1 MWNLNNYLALYLI
14 YSGQFLMKIFIAIF
28 SIFCFSIA
36 FANDNQADTDN
47 PIIVEMPTDYLEF
60 ANVIGLLKPEE
71 IVGLIGEPAKK
82 LDLKMKSSNE
92 VIASSWYYHN
102 LNTDENGNYFPTTE
116 LDIIDGY
123 VESVVFLNDVDENS
137 NFEGQKFD
145 TKNPDSLF

>member
-1 MWNLNNYLALYLI
+1 
-14 YSGQFLMKIFIAIF
+14 MKIIISLL
-28 SIFCFSIA
+28 SIFCISFV
-36 FANDNQADTDN
+36 QADERQADVEN
-47 PIIVEMPTDYLEF
+47 PIIEEMPTDYLEF

-71 IVGLIGEPAKK
+71 IIGLIGEPAKK

-102 LNTDENGNYFPTTE
+102 LNTDGNGNYFPTTE

-137 NFEGQKFD
+137 NFEGKKFD
-145 TKNPDSLF
+145 TKKPDSLF

>member
-1 MWNLNNYLALYLI
+1 
-14 YSGQFLMKIFIAIF
+14 MKIIISLL
-28 SIFCFSIA
+28 SIFCISFV
-36 FANDNQADTDN
+36 QADERQADVEN
-47 PIIVEMPTDYLEF
+47 PIIEEMPTDYLEF

-71 IVGLIGEPAKK
+71 IIGLIGEPAKK

-102 LNTDENGNYFPTTE
+102 LNTDGNGNYFPTTE

-137 NFEGQKFD
+137 NFEGKKFD
-145 TKNPDSLF
+145 TKQTDSLF

>member
-1 MWNLNNYLALYLI
+1 
-14 YSGQFLMKIFIAIF
+14 MKIIISLLSVFCIF
-28 SIFCFSIA
+28 
-36 FANDNQADTDN
+36 FAHADEQKADVEN
-47 PIIVEMPTDYLEF
+47 PIIEEMPTDYLEF

-71 IVGLIGEPAKK
+71 IIGLIGEPAKK

-102 LNTDENGNYFPTTE
+102 LNTDGNGNYFPTTE

-137 NFEGQKFD
+137 NFEGKKFD
-145 TKNPDSLF
+145 TKKPDNLF

>member
-1 MWNLNNYLALYLI
+1 
-14 YSGQFLMKIFIAIF
+14 MKIIISLL
-28 SIFCFSIA
+28 SIFCIS
-36 FANDNQADTDN
+36 FANADEQKADVEN
-47 PIIVEMPTDYLEF
+47 PIIEEMPTDYLEF

-71 IVGLIGEPAKK
+71 IIGLIGEPAKK

-102 LNTDENGNYFPTTE
+102 LNTDGNGNYFPTTE

-137 NFEGQKFD
+137 NFEGKKFD
-145 TKNPDSLF
+145 TKRPDNLF

>member
-1 MWNLNNYLALYLI
+1 
-14 YSGQFLMKIFIAIF
+14 MKIIISLL
-28 SIFCFSIA
+28 SIFFISFVHA
-36 FANDNQADTDN
+36 DEQKANVEN
-47 PIIVEMPTDYLEF
+47 PIIEEMPTDYLEF

-71 IVGLIGEPAKK
+71 IIGLIGEPAKK

-102 LNTDENGNYFPTTE
+102 LNTDGNGNYFPTTE

-137 NFEGQKFD
+137 NFEGKKFD
-145 TKNPDSLF
+145 TKQPDSLF

>member
-1 MWNLNNYLALYLI
+1 
-14 YSGQFLMKIFIAIF
+14 MKIIISLL
-28 SIFCFSIA
+28 SIFCIS
-36 FANDNQADTDN
+36 FAYADERQADVEN
-47 PIIVEMPTDYLEF
+47 PIIEEMPTDYLEF

-71 IVGLIGEPAKK
+71 IIGLIGEPAKK

-102 LNTDENGNYFPTTE
+102 LNTDGNGNYFPTTE

-137 NFEGQKFD
+137 NFEGKKFD
-145 TKNPDSLF
+145 TKQPDSLF

>member
-1 MWNLNNYLALYLI
+1 
-14 YSGQFLMKIFIAIF
+14 MKIIISLL
-28 SIFCFSIA
+28 SIFLIS
-36 FANDNQADTDN
+36 FAHADEQQADIDN
-47 PIIVEMPTDYLEF
+47 PIIEQMPTDYLEF

-71 IVGLIGEPAKK
+71 IIGLIGEPAKK

-102 LNTDENGNYFPTTE
+102 LNTDGNGNYFPTTE

-137 NFEGQKFD
+137 NFEGKKFD
-145 TKNPDSLF
+145 TKKQDSLF

>member
-1 MWNLNNYLALYLI
+1 
-14 YSGQFLMKIFIAIF
+14 MKIFIALF
-28 SIFCFSIA
+28 SIFCFSST
-36 FANDNQADTDN
+36 FANDNEADADAN
-47 PIIVEMPTDYLEF
+47 NLIIDEMPTDYLEF

-92 VIASSWYYHN
+92 IIASSWYYHN
-102 LNTDENGNYFPTTE
+102 LNTDGNGNYFPTTE

>member
-1 MWNLNNYLALYLI
+1 
-14 YSGQFLMKIFIAIF
+14 MKIIISLL
-28 SIFCFSIA
+28 SIFFISFVHA
-36 FANDNQADTDN
+36 DEQQANVEN
-47 PIIVEMPTDYLEF
+47 PIIEEMPTDYLEF

-71 IVGLIGEPAKK
+71 IIGLIGEPAKK

-102 LNTDENGNYFPTTE
+102 LNTDGNGNYFPTTE

-137 NFEGQKFD
+137 NFEGKKFD
-145 TKNPDSLF
+145 TKQPDSLF

>member
-1 MWNLNNYLALYLI
+1 
-14 YSGQFLMKIFIAIF
+14 MKIIISFL
-28 SIFCFSIA
+28 SIFFIS
-36 FANDNQADTDN
+36 FAHADERQADVEN
-47 PIIVEMPTDYLEF
+47 PIIEEMPTDYLEF

-71 IVGLIGEPAKK
+71 IIGLIGEPAKK

-102 LNTDENGNYFPTTE
+102 LNTDGNGNYFPTTE

-137 NFEGQKFD
+137 NFEGKKFD
-145 TKNPDSLF
+145 TKQPDSLF

>member
-1 MWNLNNYLALYLI
+1 
-14 YSGQFLMKIFIAIF
+14 MKIIISLL
-28 SIFCFSIA
+28 SIFFIS
-36 FANDNQADTDN
+36 FVHADEQKADVEN
-47 PIIVEMPTDYLEF
+47 PIIEEMPTDYLEF

-71 IVGLIGEPAKK
+71 IIGLIGEPAKK

-102 LNTDENGNYFPTTE
+102 LNTDGNGNYFPTTE

-137 NFEGQKFD
+137 NFEGKKFD
-145 TKNPDSLF
+145 TKQPDSLF

>member
-1 MWNLNNYLALYLI
+1 
-14 YSGQFLMKIFIAIF
+14 MKIIF
-28 SIFCFSIA
+28 SLLSIFFIS
-36 FANDNQADTDN
+36 FAHADEQQADVEN
-47 PIIVEMPTDYLEF
+47 PIIEEMPTDYLEF

-71 IVGLIGEPAKK
+71 IIGLIGEPAKK

-102 LNTDENGNYFPTTE
+102 LNTDGNGNYFPTTE

-137 NFEGQKFD
+137 NFEGKKFD
-145 TKNPDSLF
+145 TKKPDSLF

>member
-1 MWNLNNYLALYLI
+1 
-14 YSGQFLMKIFIAIF
+14 MKIIIPLL
-28 SIFCFSIA
+28 SIFFIS
-36 FANDNQADTDN
+36 FAHADEQQTDVEN
-47 PIIVEMPTDYLEF
+47 PIIEEMPTDYLEF

-71 IVGLIGEPAKK
+71 IIGLIGEPAKK

-102 LNTDENGNYFPTTE
+102 LNTDGNGNYFPTTE

-137 NFEGQKFD
+137 NFEGKKFD
-145 TKNPDSLF
+145 TKQPDNMF

>member
-1 MWNLNNYLALYLI
+1 
-14 YSGQFLMKIFIAIF
+14 MKIIISLL
-28 SIFCFSIA
+28 SIFCIS
-36 FANDNQADTDN
+36 FAYADEQKVDVEN
-47 PIIVEMPTDYLEF
+47 PIIEEMPTDYLEF

-71 IVGLIGEPAKK
+71 IIGLIGEPAKK

-102 LNTDENGNYFPTTE
+102 LNTDGNGNYFPTTE

-137 NFEGQKFD
+137 NFEGKKFD
-145 TKNPDSLF
+145 TKQPDSLF

>member
-1 MWNLNNYLALYLI
+1 
-14 YSGQFLMKIFIAIF
+14 MKIIISLL
-28 SIFCFSIA
+28 SIFCIS
-36 FANDNQADTDN
+36 FAHADKRQADVEN
-47 PIIVEMPTDYLEF
+47 PIIEEMPTDYLEF

-71 IVGLIGEPAKK
+71 IIGLIGEPAKK

-102 LNTDENGNYFPTTE
+102 LNTDGNGNYFPTTE

-137 NFEGQKFD
+137 NFEGKKFD
-145 TKNPDSLF
+145 TKQPDSLF

>member
-1 MWNLNNYLALYLI
+1 
-14 YSGQFLMKIFIAIF
+14 MKIFIALF
-28 SIFCFSIA
+28 SIFCFSST
-36 FANDNQADTDN
+36 FANDNEADAN
-47 PIIVEMPTDYLEF
+47 NLIIDEMPTDYLEF

-92 VIASSWYYHN
+92 IIASSWYYHN
-102 LNTDENGNYFPTTE
+102 LNTDGNGNYFPTTE

>member
-1 MWNLNNYLALYLI
+1 
-14 YSGQFLMKIFIAIF
+14 MKIFIALF
-28 SIFCFSIA
+28 SIFCFSST
-36 FANDNQADTDN
+36 FANDNKVADVDVDAN
-47 PIIVEMPTDYLEF
+47 DLIIDEMPTDYLEF

-92 VIASSWYYHN
+92 IIASSWYYHN
-102 LNTDENGNYFPTTE
+102 LNTDGNGNYFPTTE

-145 TKNPDSLF
+145 TKNPESLF

>member
-1 MWNLNNYLALYLI
+1 
-14 YSGQFLMKIFIAIF
+14 MKIFIALL
-28 SIFCFSIA
+28 SIFCFSFT
-36 FANDNQADTDN
+36 FANDNEAADADADAN
-47 PIIVEMPTDYLEF
+47 ILIIDEMPTDYLEF

-92 VIASSWYYHN
+92 IIASSWYYHN
-102 LNTDENGNYFPTTE
+102 LNTDGNGNYFPTTE

>member
-1 MWNLNNYLALYLI
+1 
-14 YSGQFLMKIFIAIF
+14 MKIIISLL
-28 SIFCFSIA
+28 SIFCIS
-36 FANDNQADTDN
+36 FAYANEQQADIEN
-47 PIIVEMPTDYLEF
+47 PIIEEMPTDYLEF

-71 IVGLIGEPAKK
+71 IIGLIGEPAKK

-102 LNTDENGNYFPTTE
+102 LNTDGNGNYFPTTE

-137 NFEGQKFD
+137 NFEGKKFD
-145 TKNPDSLF
+145 TKKPDSLF

>member
-1 MWNLNNYLALYLI
+1 
-14 YSGQFLMKIFIAIF
+14 MKIFIALF
-28 SIFCFSIA
+28 SIFCFSST
-36 FANDNQADTDN
+36 FANDNEVDADAN
-47 PIIVEMPTDYLEF
+47 NLIIDEMPTDYLEF

-92 VIASSWYYHN
+92 IIASSWYYHN
-102 LNTDENGNYFPTTE
+102 LNTDGNGNYFPTTE

>member
-1 MWNLNNYLALYLI
+1 
-14 YSGQFLMKIFIAIF
+14 MKIIISLL
-28 SIFCFSIA
+28 SIFCIS
-36 FANDNQADTDN
+36 FAHADGQQADVEN
-47 PIIVEMPTDYLEF
+47 PIIEEMPTDYLEF

-71 IVGLIGEPAKK
+71 IIGLIGEPAKK

-102 LNTDENGNYFPTTE
+102 LNTDGNGNYFPTTE

-137 NFEGQKFD
+137 NFEGKKFD
-145 TKNPDSLF
+145 TKKPDSLF

>member
-1 MWNLNNYLALYLI
+1 
-14 YSGQFLMKIFIAIF
+14 MKIFITLL
-28 SIFCFSIA
+28 SIFCFSST
-36 FANDNQADTDN
+36 FANDNEADADAN
-47 PIIVEMPTDYLEF
+47 NLIIDEMPTDYLEF

-92 VIASSWYYHN
+92 IIASSWYYHN
-102 LNTDENGNYFPTTE
+102 LNTDGNGNYFPTTE

-145 TKNPDSLF
+145 TKNPDNLF

>member
-1 MWNLNNYLALYLI
+1 
-14 YSGQFLMKIFIAIF
+14 MKIIIF
-28 SIFCFSIA
+28 LLSIFCIS
-36 FANDNQADTDN
+36 FACADEKQADVEN
-47 PIIVEMPTDYLEF
+47 PIIEEMPTDYLEF

-71 IVGLIGEPAKK
+71 IIGLIGEPAKK

-102 LNTDENGNYFPTTE
+102 LNTDGNGNYFPTTE

-137 NFEGQKFD
+137 NFEGKKFD
-145 TKNPDSLF
+145 TKQPDSLF

>member
-1 MWNLNNYLALYLI
+1 
-14 YSGQFLMKIFIAIF
+14 MKIIISLL
-28 SIFCFSIA
+28 SIFCIS
-36 FANDNQADTDN
+36 FAQADERQADVEN
-47 PIIVEMPTDYLEF
+47 PIIEEMPTDYLEF

-71 IVGLIGEPAKK
+71 IIGLIGEPAKK

-102 LNTDENGNYFPTTE
+102 LNTDGNGNYFPTTE

-137 NFEGQKFD
+137 NFEGKKFD
-145 TKNPDSLF
+145 TKQPDSLF

>member
-1 MWNLNNYLALYLI
+1 
-14 YSGQFLMKIFIAIF
+14 MKIIISLL
-28 SIFCFSIA
+28 SIFFISLA
-36 FANDNQADTDN
+36 HADEQQADVEN
-47 PIIVEMPTDYLEF
+47 PIIGEMPTDYLEF

-71 IVGLIGEPAKK
+71 IIGLIGEPAKK

-102 LNTDENGNYFPTTE
+102 LNTDDNGNYFPTTE

-137 NFEGQKFD
+137 NFEGKKFD
-145 TKNPDSLF
+145 TKKPDSLF

>member
-1 MWNLNNYLALYLI
+1 
-14 YSGQFLMKIFIAIF
+14 MKIIISLL
-28 SIFCFSIA
+28 SIFCIS
-36 FANDNQADTDN
+36 FAQADERQADVEN
-47 PIIVEMPTDYLEF
+47 PIIEEMPTDYLEF

-71 IVGLIGEPAKK
+71 IIGLIGEPAKK

-102 LNTDENGNYFPTTE
+102 LNTDGNGNYFPTTE

-137 NFEGQKFD
+137 NFEGKKFD
-145 TKNPDSLF
+145 TKQPDGLF

>member
-1 MWNLNNYLALYLI
+1 
-14 YSGQFLMKIFIAIF
+14 MKIIISLL
-28 SIFCFSIA
+28 SIFFIS
-36 FANDNQADTDN
+36 FAYADEQHAVVEN
-47 PIIVEMPTDYLEF
+47 PIIEEMPTDYLEF

-71 IVGLIGEPAKK
+71 IIGLIGEPAKK

-102 LNTDENGNYFPTTE
+102 LNTDGNGNYFPTTE

-137 NFEGQKFD
+137 NFEGKKFD
-145 TKNPDSLF
+145 TKKPDSLF

>member
-1 MWNLNNYLALYLI
+1 
-14 YSGQFLMKIFIAIF
+14 MKFIISLL
-28 SIFCFSIA
+28 SIFFIS
-36 FANDNQADTDN
+36 FAHADEQQADVEN
-47 PIIVEMPTDYLEF
+47 PIIEEMPTDYLEF

-71 IVGLIGEPAKK
+71 IIGLIGEPAKK

-102 LNTDENGNYFPTTE
+102 LNTDGNGNYFPTTE

-137 NFEGQKFD
+137 NFEGKKFD
-145 TKNPDSLF
+145 TKQPDSLF